1 MQQGTI
7 LLVDDDGDLRSLV
20 STYLR
25 REGFAVTEAST
36 AGMARHQFGA
46 AAIDLVLLDLGLPD
60 ADGFDLLRDLRSQRS
75 VPVIMLTGKDTP
87 MDRILGLE
95 LGADD
100 YIGKPFELAELRA
113 RIRSVLRR
121 VHGLAEADL
130 ATTTEVMM
138 FAGWTLDLTHRRLLD
153 QSSLEMKLTGGE
165 YDLLR
170 VLAEHARR
178 PLSRDQLLDFT
189 RSRDWTPFD
198 RSVDVLI
205 GRLRR
210 KLSESGEGDLIKTVR
225 NVGYTL
231 SAEVKRKR
239 VATLSAVVGGAVPDA
254 AKASP

>member
-7 LLVDDDGDLRSLV
+7 LLVDDDGDFRSLV

-25 REGFAVTEAST
+25 RESFVVTEAAT
-36 AGMARHQFGA
+36 AGMARHEFGA

-60 ADGFDLLRDLRSQRS
+60 ADGFDLLRELRSQRA

-121 VHGLAEADL
+121 VHGLSKAEM
-130 ATTTEVMM
+130 ATATEVLT

-153 QSSLEMKLTGGE
+153 KDGQEMKLTGGE

-178 PLSRDQLLDFT
+178 PLSRDQLLDMT

-198 RSVDVLI
+198 RSIDVLI
-205 GRLRR
+205 GRLRK
-210 KLSESGEGDLIKTVR
+210 KLSEGGEGDLISTVR

-231 SAEVKRKR
+231 AAEVKRR
-239 VATLSAVVGGAVPDA
+239 RMAVAAVNGAAQSGSKPL
-254 AKASP
+254 P

>member
-7 LLVDDDGDLRSLV
+7 LLVDDDVDFRSLV

-25 REGFAVTEAST
+25 RESFTVTEAAT
-36 AGMARHQFGA
+36 AGMARHEFGV

-60 ADGFDLLRDLRSQRS
+60 ADGFDLLRDLRSQRA

-121 VHGLAEADL
+121 AHGLAEADM
-130 ATTTEVMM
+130 AATTEVLA
-138 FAGWTLDLTHRRLLD
+138 FAGWTLDLTHRRLLGKD
-153 QSSLEMKLTGGE
+153 GREMELTGGE

-178 PLSRDQLLDFT
+178 PLSRDQLLDLT
-189 RSRDWTPFD
+189 RSREWTPFD
-198 RSVDVLI
+198 RSIDVLI
-205 GRLRR
+205 GRLRK
-210 KLSESGEGDLIKTVR
+210 KLSEGGEGDLIKTVR

-231 SAEVKRKR
+231 SAEVKRRR
-239 VATLSAVVGGAVPDA
+239 VAATADGMLQDSSKTRP
-254 AKASP
+254 

>member
-7 LLVDDDGDLRSLV
+7 LLVDDDVDFRSLV

-25 REGFAVTEAST
+25 RESFAVTEAST
-36 AGMARHQFGA
+36 AGMARHEFGA
-46 AAIDLVLLDLGLPD
+46 GPIDLVLLDLGLPD
-60 ADGFDLLRDLRSQRS
+60 ADGFDLLRDLRSQRA

-100 YIGKPFELAELRA
+100 YIGKPFELGELRA

-121 VHGLAEADL
+121 AHGLTEAEMAA
-130 ATTTEVMM
+130 ATDVLM

-153 QSSLEMKLTGGE
+153 QSGEEMKLTGGE

-178 PLSRDQLLDFT
+178 PLSRDQLLDMT

-198 RSVDVLI
+198 RSIDVLV
-205 GRLRR
+205 GRLRK
-210 KLSESGEGDLIKTVR
+210 KLSDGGEGDLIKTVR

-231 SAEVKRKR
+231 SAEVKRR
-239 VATLSAVVGGAVPDA
+239 RISADAGKGAPQGDP
-254 AKASP
+254 KPLP

>member
-1 MQQGTI
+1 MQQGKI
-7 LLVDDDGDLRSLV
+7 LLIEDDAALRDLV

-25 REGFAVTEAST
+25 REGFSVEEVAT
-36 AGMARHQFGA
+36 AAMARRHFETET
-46 AAIDLVLLDLGLPD
+46 IDLVLLDLGLPD
-60 ADGFDLLRDLRSQRS
+60 ADGFDLLRDLRSRRAL
-75 VPVIMLTGKDTP
+75 PVIMLTGKDTP

-100 YIGKPFELAELRA
+100 YVGKPFELGELRA

-121 VHGLAEADL
+121 ANGLGNTDL
-130 ATTTEVMM
+130 AATIEALT

-153 QSSLEMKLTGGE
+153 AGGQETKLTSGE
-165 YDLLR
+165 FDLLR

-178 PLSRDQLLDFT
+178 PLNRDQLLDLT

-198 RSVDVLI
+198 RSIDVLI

-210 KLSESGEGDLIKTVR
+210 KLAATGDPELIKTVR

-231 SAEVKRKR
+231 AAEVKRR
-239 VATLSAVVGGAVPDA
+239 RLAEATIGMAATDA
-254 AKASP
+254 SS